1 MSTPNP
7 KCSSC
12 SCYFVPTLKS
22 SGLPYKTCP
31 KCRNTD
37 KTWREENQEHT
48 KEYDKQYKQENKEK
62 IAERNKAYN
71 QQPHVKQK
79 HNARAGEKLP
89 CECGMLIRRDWLS
102 RHRTSLQHLD
112 RMEFAK

>member
-22 SGLPYKTCP
+22 SGLPYKTCV

-37 KTWREENQEHT
+37 KTWREGNQEHI

-62 IAERNKAYN
+62 ITERNKVYN
-71 QQPHVKQK
+71 QQPHIKQK
-79 HNARAGEKLP
+79 KNEKAGEKIP

-102 RHRTSLQHLD
+102 RHKLSLHHQ
-112 RMEFAK
+112 EQISKQ

>member
-1 MSTPNP
+1 MSIPNP

-22 SGLPYKTCP
+22 SELPYQTCV

-37 KTWREENQEHT
+37 KTWREGNQEHI
-48 KEYDKQYKQENKEK
+48 KEYYKQYNQENKEI
-62 IAERNKAYN
+62 IAEKKKVYN
-71 QQPHVKQK
+71 QLPHIKQK
-79 HNARAGEKLP
+79 INEKAGENIP

-102 RHRTSLQHLD
+102 RY
-112 RMEFAK
+112 

>member
-22 SGLPYKTCP
+22 SGLPYKTCG

-37 KTWREENQEHT
+37 KTWREGNQEHNIST
-48 KEYDKQYKQENKEK
+48 YQRILQAIQSREQRDNCRKEEGIQST
-62 IAERNKAYN
+62 AAY
-71 QQPHVKQK
+71 
-79 HNARAGEKLP
+79 
-89 CECGMLIRRDWLS
+89 
-102 RHRTSLQHLD
+102 
-112 RMEFAK
+112 

>member
-62 IAERNKAYN
+62 IAERKKTYN
-71 QQPHVKQK
+71 QQPHVLLNRSKMRKQ
-79 HNARAGEKLP
+79 EKKYLVNVV
-89 CECGMLIRRDWLS
+89 C
-102 RHRTSLQHLD
+102 
-112 RMEFAK
+112 